1 MTARAVLSTP
11 LLHVEPGSE
20 VTAVLTIRNTGAVVD
35 HFHVQVLGDAAR
47 WATVTPETL
56 PLFPDAE
63 GQVAIAFRPARVAA
77 AHAGATPFGVKVT
90 SEVDPGDSSV
100 EEGTLDIGAFTELTG
115 ELIPAISSG
124 SRSGRHQLACDNRGN
139 IPLTL
144 AFGAVDPEEA
154 LRFQFDP
161 PSVVAASGTAT
172 IVTLRARPKK
182 RFLTGSPK
190 THRFQTVIQPK
201 EAAPVNVDGSMVQLP
216 MLPKWLPKALA
227 ALVALVVVAAVLWFT
242 LLDPAI
248 KSTATQATNQAL
260 SAAGISPGGGGGG
273 GGGGS
278 PSPSTP
284 SGTTVTPTPASSQ
297 GGPASGRLAV
307 KVNAGGNSGCP
318 GGNCRAVHDPRRPGL
333 LAHRP
338 RLPEPERRHRNLD
351 PQPSVRRRPV
361 PGAAQQLPRPRLP
374 FRQRDH
380 VRRGAEHDPAGRLR
394 RTRSAG
400 AVAARDRLLGRHGVC
415 GVPQAGELIAAV
427 KPGGGPPA
435 ERRVAGHRS
444 RRRSAPARRAG
455 ARRGSRSAPVPG
467 CRPASPR

>member
-47 WATVTPETL
+47 WATITPETL

-77 AHAGATPFGVKVT
+77 ARAGATPFGVKVT
-90 SEVDPGDSSV
+90 SEVDPADTSV

-115 ELIPAISSG
+115 ELIPAISNG
-124 SRSGRHQLACDNRGN
+124 SRTGRHQLACDNRGN

-144 AFGAVDPEEA
+144 GFGAVDPEEA

-201 EAAPVNVDGSMVQLP
+201 EAAPVNVDGSMVQLA

-227 ALVALVVVAAVLWFT
+227 ALIALVVAAAVLWFT
-242 LLDPAI
+242 LLNPAI

-260 SAAGISPGGGGGG
+260 SAAGISPGRRSQRRRDADPDELGYHDRHTDTGGRPRRTGER
-273 GGGGS
+273 
-278 PSPSTP
+278 PPC
-284 SGTTVTPTPASSQ
+284 SQ
-297 GGPASGRLAV
+297 GQRWRQLGMPRQQ
-307 KVNAGGNSGCP
+307 P
-318 GGNCRAVHDPRRPGL
+318 RAVHDPGRPDV

-338 RLPEPERRHRNLD
+338 RLPESQRRHRD
-351 PQPSVRRRPV
+351 PDAEPAVRRGPL
-361 PGAAQQLPRPRLP
+361 PGAAQQLP
-374 FRQRDH
+374 
-380 VRRGAEHDPAGRLR
+380 
-394 RTRSAG
+394 
-400 AVAARDRLLGRHGVC
+400 
-415 GVPQAGELIAAV
+415 
-427 KPGGGPPA
+427 
-435 ERRVAGHRS
+435 
-444 RRRSAPARRAG
+444 
-455 ARRGSRSAPVPG
+455 
-467 CRPASPR
+467 

>member
-47 WATVTPETL
+47 WATITPETL

-77 AHAGATPFGVKVT
+77 ARAGATPFGVKVT
-90 SEVDPGDSSV
+90 SEVDPADTSV

-115 ELIPAISSG
+115 ELIPAISNG
-124 SRSGRHQLACDNRGN
+124 SRTGRHQLACDNRGN

-144 AFGAVDPEEA
+144 GFGAVDPEEA

-201 EAAPVNVDGSMVQLP
+201 EAAPVNVDGSMVQLA

-227 ALVALVVVAAVLWFT
+227 ALVALVVAAAVLWFT

-260 SAAGISPGGGGGG
+260 QASGITPGKGG

-278 PSPSTP
+278 SSPSPSS
-284 SGTTVTPTPASSQ
+284 SGTTVTPTPASVL

-307 KVNAGGNSGCP
+307 KVNGGGNSGCP
-318 GGNCRAVHDPRRPGL
+318 GSNPG
-333 LAHRP
+333 R
-338 RLPEPERRHRNLD
+338 
-351 PQPSVRRRPV
+351 
-361 PGAAQQLPRPRLP
+361 
-374 FRQRDH
+374 FTI
-380 VRRGAEHDPAGRLR
+380 PAGQTFSLTDLVFQNPNGDTGMLTLSRQCGGVLFQEQLSNFR
-394 RTRSAG
+394 DLDFHFVNPITFAGGQSMILQVACSA
-400 AVAARDRLLGRHGVC
+400 
-415 GVPQAGELIAAV
+415 P
-427 KPGGGPPA
+427 GPPA
-435 ERRVAGHRS
+435 PSPPGTSCSDGMVYAGFLK
-444 RRRSAPARRAG
+444 P
-455 ARRGSRSAPVPG
+455 GS
-467 CRPASPR
+467 

>member
-20 VTAVLTIRNTGAVVD
+20 VTAMLTIRNTGAVVD

-115 ELIPAISSG
+115 ELIPAISNG

-273 GGGGS
+273 GGGGGSSS
-278 PSPSTP
+278 PTP
-284 SGTTVTPTPASSQ
+284 TGTTVTPTPASSQ

-318 GGNCRAVHDPRRPGL
+318 GGGSGR
-333 LAHRP
+333 
-338 RLPEPERRHRNLD
+338 
-351 PQPSVRRRPV
+351 
-361 PGAAQQLPRPRLP
+361 
-374 FRQRDH
+374 FTI
-380 VRRGAEHDPAGRLR
+380 PAGQVFSLTDLVFQNPNGDTGTLTLSRQCGGVLFQEQLSNFR
-394 RTRSAG
+394 DLDFHFVNAITFAG
-400 AVAARDRLLGRHGVC
+400 GQSMILQVAC
-415 GVPQAGELIAAV
+415 AA
-427 KPGGGPPA
+427 PGPPA
-435 ERRVAGHRS
+435 PSPPGTACSDGMVYAGFLK
-444 RRRSAPARRAG
+444 P
-455 ARRGSRSAPVPG
+455 GS
-467 CRPASPR
+467 